1 MVSIYTKQLSALW
14 IVLLSLSLEGCC
26 QWATPSTM
34 QNPDRFECLNRSV
47 YAFNKAADRVLMQ
60 PAARAYEALIP
71 RPLQRAVSN
80 FFQNLGDLPS
90 AGNDLLQGNVSGM
103 CSDLGRFLINSTWGL
118 GGLID
123 WAGMK
128 GVPARK
134 QDFGLTLAKWGYTQ
148 SSYLV
153 LPFLGPSTVR
163 DGIGRVVTYEMSI
176 PARLR
181 SVRARNQLFGLY
193 YLSTRAYLLKID
205 SALRDSVDEY
215 IFVREAYLQH
225 RQSEIAGKPSTGS
238 MPSELDGPPD

>member
-1 MVSIYTKQLSALW
+1 MGILINTKQLSALC
-14 IVLLSLSLEGCC
+14 IVLLSLGLEGCQRC
-26 QWATPSTM
+26 AAAPV

-47 YAFNKAADRVLMQ
+47 YAFNKASDRVLIR
-60 PAARAYEALIP
+60 PAARAYAALIP

-80 FFQNLGDLPS
+80 FFQNLGDIPS
-90 AGNDLLQGNVSGM
+90 AGNDLLQGNLSGM

-163 DGIGRVVTYEMSI
+163 DGIGRMVTYEMSI

-181 SVRARNQLFGLY
+181 SVRVRNELFGLY
-193 YLSTRAYLLKID
+193 VLSTRASLLKID
-205 SALRDSVDEY
+205 SALHDAVDEY

-225 RQSEIAGKPSTGS
+225 RQSQIGGKPSRGS
-238 MPSELDGPPD
+238 MPAELDGPPD